1 MPQENLPGMR
11 WGYKR
16 IMKLLIATDI
26 SASSHWVIDAIKA
39 RPWPAETEACVL
51 HVVDLTPFP
60 LGAELMETA
69 RKGAESAV
77 KSIGADLAQSG
88 LKTRTEV
95 FLGAPRSAVPEYAK
109 NWGADFVIVGSHGGT
124 GLARFLLGSV
134 AQAVV
139 RKAPCSVEIVRHSAG
154 RKPSAA
160 AEYRV
165 LLATDGSECSAAAVR
180 SVAKRPW
187 PAKTAI
193 RVISAVA
200 PFIPIADVTSAYFY
214 AGQSVLAAQAVE
226 AAGRSRATEA
236 IARAGEIF
244 REAGVAEVETGE
256 PILGDPRAVILDEA
270 KQWSADMIVVG
281 SHGWHGLDRLMMGSV
296 SESVAMHAHCS
307 IEVIR

>member
-1 MPQENLPGMR
+1 
-11 WGYKR
+11 
-16 IMKLLIATDI
+16 MKLLIATDL
-26 SASSHWVIDAIKA
+26 SPTSHWVIDTVKA
-39 RPWPAETEACVL
+39 RPWPAGTEACVL

-60 LGAELMETA
+60 LGAELMEAA
-69 RKGAESAV
+69 RKGAESSV
-77 KSIGADLAQSG
+77 KSIGESLTQSG

-124 GLARFLLGSV
+124 GIARFLLGSV

-139 RKAPCSVEIVRHSAG
+139 RNAPCSVEIVRHRPD
-154 RKPSAA
+154 RKPTPG
-160 AEYRV
+160 EGLKI
-165 LLATDGSECSAAAVR
+165 LLATDGSDCSVAAVR

-187 PAKTAI
+187 PPKTSI

-200 PFIPIADVTSAYFY
+200 PFIPIADAASAYFY

-226 AAGRSRATEA
+226 EAGRSRATEA
-236 IARAGEIF
+236 ITRAGDLF
-244 REAGVAEVETGE
+244 REAGVAAVETGE

-270 KQWSADMIVVG
+270 KQWAADIIVVG

-307 IEVIR
+307 VEVIR